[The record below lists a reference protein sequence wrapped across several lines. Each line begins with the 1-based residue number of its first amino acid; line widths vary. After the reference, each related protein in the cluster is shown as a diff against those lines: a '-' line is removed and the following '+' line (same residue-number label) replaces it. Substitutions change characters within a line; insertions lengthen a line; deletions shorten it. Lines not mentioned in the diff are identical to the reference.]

1 MSTRST
7 VHRVARAIA
16 RRTAPARPPTSPIVK
31 DAALT
36 DIASTTSAA
45 STGVAAATIDLVAAP
60 PVVEEPSPRDDV
72 RALQQLINAATAQR
86 LEVDGIFGPK
96 TKGAV
101 QFLQRR
107 LELPPTGE
115 ADAMTLALAVQRI
128 EDSRRRRAAPRRFL
142 LALPVPPAAG
152 ARPRR
157 RQLLVDVP
165 TQMFIGR
172 ELDENGLAGYEP
184 ETLAV
189 FLAALARRPQG
200 TVLDVGA
207 NIGVFSMLAAA
218 LSDWEVVAFEPTPEL
233 AVAARRVAE
242 ANSLRFTVEE
252 VALGRE
258 SGSATFYLSDVTDA
272 SNSLAAGFRPSTR
285 SLLVPVETLD
295 DWSAR
300 TGIVPDVIKIDTE
313 TTEPDVLH
321 GARGLLREHRP
332 WLLCEV
338 LPGHR
343 EEDLLAELVPLGYTW
358 HHIRDGE
365 PLEATTE
372 LDATDP
378 NRNWLF
384 TPEPLDAAFL
394 GEVDAWR
401 RALAGLDERIP

>member
-1 MSTRST
+1 
-7 VHRVARAIA
+7 VQRVARAVA
-16 RRTAPARPPTSPIVK
+16 RRTA
-31 DAALT
+31 
-36 DIASTTSAA
+36 
-45 STGVAAATIDLVAAP
+45 AAAAAAAARSARSAQSVGKAAAVTNPATDPSASGAAGAPPAAAP
-60 PVVEEPSPRDDV
+60 KEKPLPRDYV
-72 RALQQLINAATAQR
+72 RALQRLLNAATAQR
-86 LEVDGIFGPK
+86 LTVDGVFGPK

-107 LELPPTGE
+107 LELPATGE
-115 ADAMTLALAVQRI
+115 PDAMTLALGVQRV
-128 EDSRRRRAAPRRFL
+128 EDNRRKREAPRRFL
-142 LALPVPPAAG
+142 LALPQPPAVDAP
-152 ARPRR
+152 PRR

-172 ELDENGLAGYEP
+172 ELHENGLAGYEP

-189 FLAALARRPQG
+189 FLAALARRPRG

-207 NIGVFSMLAAA
+207 NIGVFSMIAAA
-218 LSDWEVVAFEPTPEL
+218 LSDWQVIAFEPTPEL
-233 AVAARRVAE
+233 AAAARRVAE
-242 ANSLRFTVEE
+242 ANGLNYTVEE
-252 VALGRE
+252 IALGRE

-313 TTEPDVLH
+313 TTEPDVLA

-343 EEDLLAELVPLGYTW
+343 REDLMAELEPLGYTW
-358 HHIRDGE
+358 HHIRDGK
-365 PLEATTE
+365 PLEPTTV

-378 NRNWLF
+378 DRNWLF
-384 TPEPLDAAFL
+384 TPEPLDAEFVAQ
-394 GEVDAWR
+394 VDAWGE
-401 RALAGLDERIP
+401 ALVRLGKPAT